1 MSFYT
6 SLTGLNAAQTELS
19 VTSNNIANSSTT
31 SFKRSDAEFGDIF
44 ASSTLQRSAS
54 GVGSGTVLLGIN
66 QQFSQG
72 NIESSSNALDLAVT
86 GDGFFPIKTSDGSEL
101 FTRNGGFMLNDS
113 NLLVNSEGH
122 TLQVHPL
129 DAATNVSNFNQ
140 ATIGLE
146 VKRDLPATPTT
157 TVGLDI
163 KLPMAGTTTGGGAAI
178 DITDSTTYNETQ
190 TFSLYDD
197 AGEPYTATVYYQKT
211 ADDTDDGLGN
221 IQDLWTADIYIG
233 DATAPAA
240 TTNAVIVTAV
250 CASDFSGFPV
260 SSLIAGTYPF

>member
-86 GDGFFPIKTSDGSEL
+86 VVFSIEKAISANAFPDASPSASAVAVAIP
-101 FTRNGGFMLNDS
+101 S
-113 NLLVNSEGH
+113 NLL
-122 TLQVHPL
+122 
-129 DAATNVSNFNQ
+129 
-140 ATIGLE
+140 
-146 VKRDLPATPTT
+146 
-157 TVGLDI
+157 
-163 KLPMAGTTTGGGAAI
+163 
-178 DITDSTTYNETQ
+178 
-190 TFSLYDD
+190 
-197 AGEPYTATVYYQKT
+197 
-211 ADDTDDGLGN
+211 
-221 IQDLWTADIYIG
+221 
-233 DATAPAA
+233 
-240 TTNAVIVTAV
+240 
-250 CASDFSGFPV
+250 
-260 SSLIAGTYPF
+260 